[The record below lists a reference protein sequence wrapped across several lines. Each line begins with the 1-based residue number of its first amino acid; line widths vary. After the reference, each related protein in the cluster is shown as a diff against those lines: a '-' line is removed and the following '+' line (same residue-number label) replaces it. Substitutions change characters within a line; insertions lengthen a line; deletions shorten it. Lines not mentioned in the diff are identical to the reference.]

1 MAKQSEWSVMR
12 DQDKWLTVPLR
23 GYIYMYVDVVERRVC
38 WIREENV
45 MDRCNWSL
53 FVILPIVDY
62 YRRYVDFFFLTEL
75 IRGSFDYSISGIF

>member
-1 MAKQSEWSVMR
+1 MVDRSSSWI
-12 DQDKWLTVPLR
+12 
-23 GYIYMYVDVVERRVC
+23 YIYMYVDVVERRVC

-75 IRGSFDYSISGIF
+75 IRGSIIRFRVFFENDLFRGGNFRSV

>member
-23 GYIYMYVDVVERRVC
+23 GYICVDVVERRVC

>member
-23 GYIYMYVDVVERRVC
+23 GYICVDVVERRVC

-62 YRRYVDFFFLTEL
+62 YRRYVDFFFFNGVDS
-75 IRGSFDYSISGIF
+75 RFDYSISGIF